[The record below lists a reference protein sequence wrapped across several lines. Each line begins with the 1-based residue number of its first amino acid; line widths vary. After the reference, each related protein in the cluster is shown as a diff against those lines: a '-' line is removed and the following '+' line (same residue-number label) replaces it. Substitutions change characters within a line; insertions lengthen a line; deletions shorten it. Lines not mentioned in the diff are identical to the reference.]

1 VRSAVCFPERGQ
13 LQQLRL
19 LECRLEDSMYTLARE
34 ATAAKAER
42 DAARAEME
50 ALKDAHQRQNAAME
64 LLGEREERIA
74 ELEADM
80 MVRVALFCQLL
91 SRTHLREII
100 SLLHE
105 YCCIP

>member
-1 VRSAVCFPERGQ
+1 
-13 LQQLRL
+13 
-19 LECRLEDSMYTLARE
+19 MYTLARE
-34 ATAAKAER
+34 ATAAKTER

-80 MVRVALFCQLL
+80 MVRLTLFCQVL
-91 SRTHLREII
+91 SNAHFREII
-100 SLLHE
+100 SVLHG
-105 YCCIP
+105 YRCIP